1 MHNTSRTLELLDH
14 LIAYPTVSQN
24 SNLDLIVWAESHLR
38 DWGFDVTRIWSPDRT
53 KAGLFARI
61 GPKVDGGICL
71 SGHTDVVPVE
81 GQHWT
86 HPHFTLSHV
95 GDRVYGRGSTDMK
108 GFVASALAIAEQAG
122 KHTLKAPLS
131 LVLSYDEEIGCVGIR
146 EMLPQLTPLL
156 GKPDLVIVGEPT
168 SMQIAIGHKGKAA
181 LSVTCT
187 GESGHSALAPNFVNA
202 IHVASHFI
210 AEIRALQSRL
220 MQGTQDSAYDIPY
233 STVHVGTISG
243 GRALNIVPDLVMLSM
258 EYRHLHNTGPDILG
272 DINAIA
278 KRTAEAFAAPAAIS
292 IETLNTYPGLDVNIA
307 HPVIDQT
314 RQLTE
319 KTGTIKVAFG
329 TEAGFFAGL
338 GLDTLVIGP
347 GSMAA
352 DGHKP
357 DEGLD
362 LAELRACDTMMARV
376 LEQLSA

>member
-24 SNLDLIVWAESHLR
+24 SNLDLIDWAESHLR

-181 LSVTCT
+181 LSVTC
-187 GESGHSALAPNFVNA
+187 
-202 IHVASHFI
+202 
-210 AEIRALQSRL
+210 
-220 MQGTQDSAYDIPY
+220 
-233 STVHVGTISG
+233 
-243 GRALNIVPDLVMLSM
+243 
-258 EYRHLHNTGPDILG
+258 
-272 DINAIA
+272 
-278 KRTAEAFAAPAAIS
+278 
-292 IETLNTYPGLDVNIA
+292 
-307 HPVIDQT
+307 
-314 RQLTE
+314 
-319 KTGTIKVAFG
+319 G
-329 TEAGFFAGL
+329 TELCQRNTRGQPLHCRDTRLAVPLDARYSGQRLRHPLLDGTRWHDIRRAGAQY
-338 GLDTLVIGP
+338 
-347 GSMAA
+347 
-352 DGHKP
+352 
-357 DEGLD
+357 
-362 LAELRACDTMMARV
+362 RA
-376 LEQLSA
+376 